1 MAYLYVRS
9 NLTVNDTKL
18 TIRCW
23 LIEPTES
30 EPKHEIDR
38 FIDALISIRSEV
50 DEIVS
55 GSQSKENN
63 VFKNAP
69 HPLSVLTADEWD
81 KPYSRQKAVFPVS
94 TLKRSKFWPSV
105 GRVDDGTSPLTSSQR
120 EILTRSCRRFEPNL
134 RVRNS
139 R

>member
-1 MAYLYVRS
+1 M
-9 NLTVNDTKL
+9 TKL
-18 TIRCW
+18 THRCW

-55 GSQSKENN
+55 GSQSKEDN

-105 GRVDDGTSPLTSSQR
+105 GRVDDGMSPSPLESDGMKADGAAAGDMNDR
-120 EILTRSCRRFEPNL
+120 
-134 RVRNS
+134 
-139 R
+139 

>member
-1 MAYLYVRS
+1 MAYFYVCPSVPVYQTR
-9 NLTVNDTKL
+9 LTF
-18 TIRCW
+18 RCW

-50 DEIVS
+50 DEIVA

-69 HPLSVLTADEWD
+69 HTLSVLTADEWD
-81 KPYSRQKAVFPVS
+81 KPYSRQKAVFPVAN
-94 TLKRSKFWPSV
+94 LKRSKFWPTV
-105 GRVDDGTSPLTSSQR
+105 GRVDDGMSPNVMAWRDTDYQPP
-120 EILTRSCRRFEPNL
+120 EI
-134 RVRNS
+134 
-139 R
+139 

>member
-1 MAYLYVRS
+1 
-9 NLTVNDTKL
+9 
-18 TIRCW
+18 

-38 FIDALISIRSEV
+38 FINALISIRAEV

-55 GSQSKENN
+55 GAQNQQDN

-81 KPYSRQKAVFPVS
+81 KPYSRQKAVYPVS
-94 TLKRSKFWPSV
+94 GLKRSKFWPSV
-105 GRVDDGTSPLTSSQR
+105 GRVDDGESSLLYR
-120 EILTRSCRRFEPNL
+120 T
-134 RVRNS
+134 VRGNCG
-139 R
+139 